1 MKELLALLENYIILR
16 ENNRELY
23 YRVKDNY
30 ESFKDFLSEK
40 LGYNLIVH
48 EDFVK
53 LEKIPGKAESW
64 MGVEGF
70 TDIKEYIFFMILL
83 MYLEDKNK
91 EEQFVL
97 SFVTEYI
104 SNNYRWERID
114 WTKYG
119 NRKSLVKVIKLA
131 LNLGIMKN
139 NDGDEDEFSSNENA
153 DVLYE
158 STGISR
164 YIVRNFSKDI
174 MDCESFEDLI
184 QHNWEGVEEDKGML
198 RRNRVYRRL
207 LLSPVLYNGGVEDS
221 DYEYIKKF
229 RSSIQENFE
238 KYLGWD
244 FHVHKNGALIVL
256 SDDNKISDVF
266 PSMKGESEAV
276 LLFGKL
282 IIEKL
287 EEGSISLNI
296 NDEIILTREEFN
308 ELLLELREKKGNGFK
323 KELRDSK
330 DQYFIDV
337 LLSYMKEFLMAEERS
352 DWVVLLPILGKVVGD
367 YPKDYAAEQN

>member
-1 MKELLALLENYIILR
+1 MKELLALLESYIILK

-23 YRVKDNY
+23 YAIKDNY
-30 ESFKDFLSEK
+30 ENFKDFLSDK

-53 LEKIPGKAESW
+53 LEKIPGKAEGW
-64 MGVEGF
+64 MGIEGF
-70 TDIKEYIFFMILL
+70 TDVKEYIFFMILL

-104 SNNYRWERID
+104 SNHYRWEKID
-114 WTKYG
+114 WTKYQ

-131 LNLGIMKN
+131 LSIGIMRN
-139 NDGDEDEFSSNENA
+139 NDGDEDEFSSNEKA

-164 YIVRNFSKDI
+164 YIVRAFSKDI
-174 MDCESFEDLI
+174 MDCESFEDLS
-184 QHNWEGVEEDKGML
+184 QHNWEGVEEDRGVL
-198 RRNRVYRRL
+198 RRNRVYRRF
-207 LLSPVLYNGGVEDS
+207 LLSPVIYNKGVEDS
-221 DYEYIKKF
+221 DYDYIKKF

-244 FHVHKNGALIVL
+244 LNVHRNGALIVL
-256 SDDNKISDVF
+256 SDDNKIKDVF
-266 PSMKGESEAV
+266 PSMKGESEAI
-276 LLFGKL
+276 LLLGKL
-282 IIEKL
+282 IREKL
-287 EEGSISLNI
+287 EEGIISLNI
-296 NDEIILTREEFN
+296 NDEIVLTREEFN
-308 ELLLELREKKGNGFK
+308 KLLLELKHKKGSGFK

-330 DQYFIDV
+330 DEYFIEV
-337 LLSYMKEFLMAEERS
+337 LFDYMKEFLMVEEVE
-352 DWVVLLPILGKVVGD
+352 DEILLMPLLGKVVGD
-367 YPKDYAAEQN
+367 YPKDYVIKN

>member
-16 ENNRELY
+16 EKNRELY
-23 YRVKDNY
+23 YSIKDNY
-30 ESFKDFLSEK
+30 ENFNDFLTEK
-40 LGYNLIVH
+40 LGYNLIFH

-53 LEKIPGKAESW
+53 LEKIPGKPEGW
-64 MGVEGF
+64 MGIEGF
-70 TDIKEYIFFMILL
+70 TDVKEYIFFMLLL

-104 SNNYRWERID
+104 SNQYPAEKVD
-114 WTKYG
+114 WTKYSS
-119 NRKSLVKVIKLA
+119 RKSLVKVIKLA

-164 YIVRNFSKDI
+164 YIVRVFSKDI
-174 MDCESFEDLI
+174 MECENVEDLMKL
-184 QHNWEGVEEDKGML
+184 NWEGIEQDKGIV

-207 LLSPVLYNGGVEDS
+207 LLSPVVYNQGIEDS
-221 DYEYIKKF
+221 DYEYIKRF
-229 RSSIQENFE
+229 RSSLQGNFE
-238 KYLGWD
+238 NNLGWD
-244 FHVHKNGALIVL
+244 LHVHKNGALIVL
-256 SDDNKISDVF
+256 SDDNKVGDLF

-276 LLFGKL
+276 LLFAKL
-282 IIEKL
+282 IREKL
-287 EEGSISLNI
+287 EEGKLFLNL
-296 NDEIILTREEFN
+296 NDEIVLSIENFN
-308 ELLLELREKKGNGFK
+308 KLLLELREKKGSGFK

-330 DQYFIDV
+330 NEYFIEV
-337 LLSYMKEFLMAEERS
+337 LLNYMKEFLMLEKRGDS
-352 DWVVLLPILGKVVGD
+352 IVLLPVLGKVIGD
-367 YPKDYAAEQN
+367 YPKDYLANDN

>member
-16 ENNRELY
+16 EKNRELY
-23 YRVKDNY
+23 YSIKDNY
-30 ESFKDFLSEK
+30 ENFNDFLTEK
-40 LGYNLIVH
+40 LGYNLIFH

-53 LEKIPGKAESW
+53 LEKIPGKPEGW
-64 MGVEGF
+64 MGIEGF
-70 TDIKEYIFFMILL
+70 TDVKEYIFFMLLL

-104 SNNYRWERID
+104 SNQYPAEKVD
-114 WTKYG
+114 WTKYSS
-119 NRKSLVKVIKLA
+119 RKSLVKVIKLA

-164 YIVRNFSKDI
+164 YIVRVFSKDI
-174 MDCESFEDLI
+174 MECENVEDLMKL
-184 QHNWEGVEEDKGML
+184 NWEGIEQDKGIV

-207 LLSPVLYNGGVEDS
+207 LLSPVVYNQGIEDS
-221 DYEYIKKF
+221 DYEYIKRF
-229 RSSIQENFE
+229 RSSLQGNFE
-238 KYLGWD
+238 NNLGWD
-244 FHVHKNGALIVL
+244 LHVHKNGALIVL
-256 SDDNKISDVF
+256 SDDNKVGDLF

-276 LLFGKL
+276 LLFAKL
-282 IIEKL
+282 IREKL
-287 EEGSISLNI
+287 EEGKLSLNL
-296 NDEIILTREEFN
+296 NDEIVLSIEDFN
-308 ELLLELREKKGNGFK
+308 KLLLEVREKKGSGFK

-330 DQYFIDV
+330 NEYFIEV
-337 LLSYMKEFLMAEERS
+337 LLNYMKEFLMLEKRGDS
-352 DWVVLLPILGKVVGD
+352 IVLLPVLGKVIGD
-367 YPKDYAAEQN
+367 YPKDYLANDN

>member
-1 MKELLALLENYIILR
+1 LKELLALLENYIISR
-16 ENNRELY
+16 ENNRGLY
-23 YRVKDNY
+23 YSIKDKY
-30 ESFKDFLSEK
+30 EEFKDFLIEK
-40 LGYNLIVH
+40 LNYNLIIH

-64 MGVEGF
+64 MGIEGF
-70 TDIKEYIFFMILL
+70 TDVKEYIFFMLLL

-104 SNNYRWERID
+104 SNHYPGEKID

-131 LNLGIMKN
+131 LTLEIMRN

-164 YIVRNFSKDI
+164 YIVRGFSKDI
-174 MDCESFEDLI
+174 MECESLEELI
-184 QHNWEGVEEDKGML
+184 QYNFEGIEQDRGML

-207 LLSPVLYNGGVEDS
+207 LLSPVVYNEGLGDS
-221 DYEYIKKF
+221 DYDYIKKF
-229 RSSIQENFE
+229 RNSIQENFE
-238 KYLGWD
+238 SNLGWD
-244 FHVHKNGALIVL
+244 VHVHKNGALVVL
-256 SDDNKISDVF
+256 SNDNKIGDLF

-282 IIEKL
+282 IREKL
-287 EEGSISLNI
+287 EEGILSVNLS
-296 NDEIILTREEFN
+296 DEIVLTREDFN
-308 ELLLELREKKGNGFK
+308 QLMIELREKKGSGFK

-330 DQYFIDV
+330 DQYFIDI
-337 LLSYMKEFLMAEERS
+337 LLNHMKEFLMAEERENS
-352 DWVVLLPILGKVVGD
+352 VVLLPVLGKVVGD
-367 YPKDYAAEQN
+367 YPEDYT

>member
-23 YRVKDNY
+23 YAIKDKY
-30 ESFKDFLSEK
+30 EELKDFLVEK
-40 LGYNLIVH
+40 LGYNIIIN

-53 LEKIPGKAESW
+53 LEKIQGKPESW
-64 MGVEGF
+64 MGIEGF
-70 TDIKEYIFFMILL
+70 TEIKEYIFFILLL

-104 SNNYRWERID
+104 SNHYPDENID

-119 NRKSLVKVIKLA
+119 NRKSLIKVIKVA
-131 LNLGIMKN
+131 LSLGIMKN

-164 YIVRNFSKDI
+164 YIVRSFSKDI
-174 MDCESFEDLI
+174 MECESLEELV
-184 QHNWEGVEEDKGML
+184 QHNWDGVEQDKGIL

-207 LLSPVLYNGGVEDS
+207 LLSPIVYNEGAYDS

-238 KYLGWD
+238 KNLGWSI
-244 FHVHKNGALIVL
+244 HVHKNGALIVL
-256 SDDNKISDVF
+256 GDDNKIGDLF

-276 LLFGKL
+276 LLFGKF
-282 IIEKL
+282 IREKL
-287 EEGSISLNI
+287 EQGVLSINL
-296 NDEIILTREEFN
+296 NDEIVLTKEVFS
-308 ELLLELREKKGNGFK
+308 ELLLELREKKGSGFK
-323 KELRDSK
+323 KELRDCK
-330 DQYFIDV
+330 DEYFVEV
-337 LLSYMKEFLMAEERS
+337 LLNYMKGFLMAEERENS
-352 DWVVLLPILGKVVGD
+352 IVLLPLIGKVVGD
-367 YPKDYAAEQN
+367 YPGDYVPEEV

>member
-23 YRVKDNY
+23 YSIKDKF
-30 ESFKDFLSEK
+30 EEFKDFLTEK

-64 MGVEGF
+64 MGIEGF
-70 TDIKEYIFFMILL
+70 TDVKEYIFFMLLL

-104 SNNYRWERID
+104 SNNYLDEKID

-119 NRKSLVKVIKLA
+119 NRKSLIKVIKLA

-139 NDGDEDEFSSNENA
+139 NDGDEDEFSSNENV

-164 YIVRNFSKDI
+164 YILRNFSKDI
-174 MDCESFEDLI
+174 MECESLDELI
-184 QHNWEGVEEDKGML
+184 NYNWEGVEQDKGIL

-207 LLSPVLYNGGVEDS
+207 LLSPVVYKGGAEDS
-221 DYEYIKKF
+221 DYDYIKKF
-229 RSSIQENFE
+229 RSSIQENFKE
-238 KYLGWD
+238 NLGWNL
-244 FHVHKNGALIVL
+244 HVHKNGSLIVL
-256 SDDNKISDVF
+256 SDDNKIGDLF

-282 IIEKL
+282 IRQKL
-287 EEGSISLNI
+287 EEGILFLNL
-296 NDEIILTREEFN
+296 NDEIVLTKQELN
-308 ELLLELREKKGNGFK
+308 ELLMELRKKKGSGFK
-323 KELRDSK
+323 KELRECK
-330 DQYFIDV
+330 DEYFIEI
-337 LLSYMKEFLMAEERS
+337 LLNYMKEFLMAEERENS
-352 DWVVLLPILGKVVGD
+352 IILLPVLCKVVGD
-367 YPKDYAAEQN
+367 YPKDYVPEEG

>member
-23 YRVKDNY
+23 YSIKDKFEECKN
-30 ESFKDFLSEK
+30 FLTEK
-40 LGYNLIVH
+40 LAYNLIVH

-64 MGVEGF
+64 MGIEGF
-70 TDIKEYIFFMILL
+70 TDVKEYIFFMLLL

-104 SNNYRWERID
+104 SNHYLYEKID
-114 WTKYG
+114 WTKYR
-119 NRKSLVKVIKLA
+119 NRKSLTKVIKLA
-131 LNLGIMKN
+131 LTLGIMKN

-164 YIVRNFSKDI
+164 YIVRSFSKDI
-174 MDCESFEDLI
+174 MECESLDDLI
-184 QHNWEGVEEDKGML
+184 YHNWEGLEQDKGIL

-207 LLSPVLYNGGVEDS
+207 LLSPVVYKGGAEDS
-221 DYEYIKKF
+221 DYDYIKKF

-238 KYLGWD
+238 NNLAWSL
-244 FHVHKNGALIVL
+244 HVHKNGALIVL
-256 SDDNKISDVF
+256 SGDNKIGDLF
-266 PSMKGESEAV
+266 PSMQGESEAV
-276 LLFGKL
+276 LLFGKF
-282 IIEKL
+282 IREKL
-287 EEGSISLNI
+287 EEEVLFLNL
-296 NDEIILTREEFN
+296 NDEIVLTAQEFN
-308 ELLLELREKKGNGFK
+308 ELLMELRKKKGSGFK
-323 KELRDSK
+323 KELRECK
-330 DQYFIDV
+330 DEYFIEV
-337 LLSYMKEFLMAEERS
+337 LLNYMKEFLMAEERENS
-352 DWVVLLPILGKVVGD
+352 IVLLPVLGKVVGD
-367 YPKDYAAEQN
+367 YPKDYVPEES